1 MNEAAV
7 FFLPHD
13 INGLLGGVDQ
23 DRIDADLDQYL
34 TDLAPRLIAERS
46 EHRHFGP
53 YWWWVKPLLRRL
65 PGARRG
71 WVRGSYQDRSFL
83 SQLVGAGAGAGAGAD
98 ADDRRS
104 TAQLE
109 STRKLDPTSKI
120 DPTPK
125 IDPTA
130 DTKTNRCIAWLG
142 LRYYEAEVVEGLPA
156 EFHIV
161 ETGDHHVFAY
171 QLYDADA
178 SRQMD
183 LFAAEEEPSLEV
195 QQLLRDPAHFSGT
208 AWLRR
213 ADELDSHGK
222 PWHAAAAL
230 RRAIGR
236 AVDATDR
243 SRAWLRLGQLF
254 QEHNH
259 VHKAIFCYRNA
270 FERDQEG
277 WVQGLMADA
286 WQQAGEPHEA
296 LRCYRRA
303 LEAMPGN
310 PEYQAGM
317 TRAERAIRQEGRQA
331 AGYTLLQER
340 LAR

>member
-7 FFLPHD
+7 FFLPND
-13 INGLLGGVDQ
+13 VNSLLDGVNSE
-23 DRIDADLDQYL
+23 RIDDDLNQYL
-34 TDLAPRLIAERS
+34 TDLAPRLIAERR

-53 YWWWVKPLLRRL
+53 YWWWIKPLLKHA

-71 WVRGSYQDRSFL
+71 WIRGGYQDHTFL
-83 SQLVGAGAGAGAGAD
+83 
-98 ADDRRS
+98 
-104 TAQLE
+104 AQL
-109 STRKLDPTSKI
+109 SGPRDTTG
-120 DPTPK
+120 TPHTTAHEP
-125 IDPTA
+125 DPTA
-130 DTKTNRCIAWLG
+130 ATAENRRIAWLG
-142 LRYYEAEVVEGLPA
+142 LHYYEAELVDELPT

-161 ETGDHHVFAY
+161 ETVDHHVFAY
-171 QLYDADA
+171 HLYDADA

-183 LFAAEEEPSLEV
+183 LFTADEEPSAEV
-195 QQLLRDPAHFSGT
+195 QQLLRDPARFSGS
-208 AWLRR
+208 AWLQR
-213 ADELDSHGK
+213 AEELDARGE
-222 PWHAAAAL
+222 PWRAAAAL

-236 AVDATDR
+236 SIDTTDR

-254 QEHNH
+254 QHQNH

-286 WQQAGEPHEA
+286 WEQAGEPHEA

-317 TRAERAIRQEGRQA
+317 TRAEHAIRREGHQA
-331 AGYTLLQER
+331 AGYILLQER

>member
-13 INGLLGGVDQ
+13 VNSLLDGVSTEQ
-23 DRIDADLDQYL
+23 IDEDLNQYL
-34 TDLAPRLIAERS
+34 TDLAPRLTAKRS

-53 YWWWVKPLLRRL
+53 YWWWIKPLLKRV
-65 PGARRG
+65 PGTRRG
-71 WVRGSYQDRSFL
+71 WVRGGYQDRTFL
-83 SQLVGAGAGAGAGAD
+83 AQLSGGRAD
-98 ADDRRS
+98 PATATEHDRR
-104 TAQLE
+104 
-109 STRKLDPTSKI
+109 
-120 DPTPK
+120 
-125 IDPTA
+125 
-130 DTKTNRCIAWLG
+130 IAWLG
-142 LRYYEAEVVEGLPA
+142 LRYYEAELVDDLPA

-161 ETGDHHVFAY
+161 ETVDHHVFAY

-183 LFAAEEEPSLEV
+183 LFAAEEEPSAEV
-195 QQLLRDPAHFSGT
+195 QQLLRDPARFSGT

-213 ADELDSHGK
+213 ADELDARGE
-222 PWHAAAAL
+222 PWRAAAAL

-236 AVDATDR
+236 SIDATDR

-254 QEHNH
+254 QEQNH

-286 WQQAGEPHEA
+286 WEQAGEPHEA

-317 TRAERAIRQEGRQA
+317 ARAEHAIRREARQA

>member
-1 MNEAAV
+1 MKEAAV

-13 INGLLGGVDQ
+13 INSLLDDVGP
-23 DRIDADLDQYL
+23 DRIDQDLNQYL
-34 TDLAPRLIAERS
+34 TDLAPRLIAERR

-53 YWWWVKPLLRRL
+53 YWWWIKPFLRRI

-71 WVRGSYQDRSFL
+71 WVRGGYQDRAFL
-83 SQLVGAGAGAGAGAD
+83 
-98 ADDRRS
+98 
-104 TAQLE
+104 AQLTDSRSSTETE
-109 STRKLDPTSKI
+109 SRPDE
-120 DPTPK
+120 
-125 IDPTA
+125 
-130 DTKTNRCIAWLG
+130 DTEENRRIAWLG
-142 LRYYEAEVVEGLPA
+142 LRYYEAELVEELPA

-161 ETGDHHVFAY
+161 ETADHQVFAY
-171 QLYDADA
+171 ELYDADA

-183 LFAAEEEPSLEV
+183 LFATEEEPSPEV
-195 QQLLRDPAHFSGT
+195 QQLLRDPARFSGS

-213 ADELDSHGK
+213 ADELDARGE
-222 PWHAAAAL
+222 PWRAAAAL

-236 AVDATDR
+236 SVDDTDR

-254 QEHNH
+254 QEHH
-259 VHKAIFCYRNA
+259 HIHKAIFCYRNA
-270 FERDQEG
+270 FERDQEA

-303 LEAMPGN
+303 LETMPGN

-317 TRAERAIRQEGRQA
+317 ARAERAIREEGRHVS
-331 AGYTLLQER
+331 GYSLLQER

>member
-13 INGLLGGVDQ
+13 VNSLLDGVSAERINE
-23 DRIDADLDQYL
+23 DLDQYL
-34 TDLAPRLIAERS
+34 TDLAPRLIAERR

-53 YWWWVKPLLRRL
+53 YWWWIKPLLKRV

-71 WVRGSYQDRSFL
+71 WVRGGYQDRSFL
-83 SQLVGAGAGAGAGAD
+83 
-98 ADDRRS
+98 
-104 TAQLE
+104 AQLSGRRE
-109 STRKLDPTSKI
+109 AAGTTVTPHTTGQAPDPAANTEE
-120 DPTPK
+120 
-125 IDPTA
+125 
-130 DTKTNRCIAWLG
+130 NRQIAWLG
-142 LRYYEAEVVEGLPA
+142 LHYYEAEVVDDLPA

-161 ETGDHHVFAY
+161 ETADHHVFAY

-183 LFAAEEEPSLEV
+183 LFAAEEEPSPEV
-195 QQLLRDPAHFSGT
+195 QQLLRDPARFSGT

-213 ADELDSHGK
+213 ADELDAQGE
-222 PWHAAAAL
+222 PWRAAAAL

-236 AVDATDR
+236 SIDATDR
-243 SRAWLRLGQLF
+243 SRAWLRLGQLL
-254 QEHNH
+254 QENHH

-303 LEAMPGN
+303 LEAMPAN

-317 TRAERAIRQEGRQA
+317 ARAERAIREEGRQA

>member
-13 INGLLGGVDQ
+13 VNSLLDGVSSE
-23 DRIDADLDQYL
+23 RIDEDLNQYL
-34 TDLAPRLIAERS
+34 SDLAPRLIAERQ

-53 YWWWVKPLLRRL
+53 YWWWIKPMLKNV
-65 PGARRG
+65 PGTRRG
-71 WVRGSYQDRSFL
+71 WVRGGYQDRTFL
-83 SQLVGAGAGAGAGAD
+83 
-98 ADDRRS
+98 
-104 TAQLE
+104 AQLAG
-109 STRKLDPTSKI
+109 RRDDPDDAVAPLGSI
-120 DPTPK
+120 EQADPAAVTEQ
-125 IDPTA
+125 
-130 DTKTNRCIAWLG
+130 NRRIAWLG
-142 LRYYEAEVVEGLPA
+142 LRYYEAELVDDIPA

-161 ETGDHHVFAY
+161 ETAGHHVFAY

-183 LFAAEEEPSLEV
+183 LFAGEEEPSAEV
-195 QQLLRDPAHFSGT
+195 QQLLRDPVRFSGT

-213 ADELDSHGK
+213 ADELDAQGE
-222 PWHAAAAL
+222 PWRAAAAL
-230 RRAIGR
+230 RRSIGR
-236 AVDATDR
+236 SIDPTDR

-254 QEHNH
+254 QDQNH

-286 WQQAGEPHEA
+286 WEQAGEPHEA

-317 TRAERAIRQEGRQA
+317 ARAEHAIRREGRQA

>member
-1 MNEAAV
+1 
-7 FFLPHD
+7 
-13 INGLLGGVDQ
+13 
-23 DRIDADLDQYL
+23 
-34 TDLAPRLIAERS
+34 
-46 EHRHFGP
+46 
-53 YWWWVKPLLRRL
+53 
-65 PGARRG
+65 
-71 WVRGSYQDRSFL
+71 
-83 SQLVGAGAGAGAGAD
+83 
-98 ADDRRS
+98 
-104 TAQLE
+104 
-109 STRKLDPTSKI
+109 
-120 DPTPK
+120 
-125 IDPTA
+125 
-130 DTKTNRCIAWLG
+130 
-142 LRYYEAEVVEGLPA
+142 LRYYEAEVVEDLPA

-161 ETGDHHVFAY
+161 ETSNHHVFAY

-183 LFAAEEEPSLEV
+183 LFAAEEEPSPEV

-213 ADELDSHGK
+213 ADELDSQGE
-222 PWHAAAAL
+222 PWRAAAAL

-270 FERDQEG
+270 FERDREG

-317 TRAERAIRQEGRQA
+317 TRAERAIREEGRQA

>member
-13 INGLLGGVDQ
+13 VNSLLDGVSSERIDQ
-23 DRIDADLDQYL
+23 DLNQYL
-34 TDLAPRLIAERS
+34 TDLAPRLIAERR

-53 YWWWVKPLLRRL
+53 YWWWIKPLVTRL

-71 WVRGSYQDRSFL
+71 WIRGGYQDRAFL
-83 SQLVGAGAGAGAGAD
+83 
-98 ADDRRS
+98 
-104 TAQLE
+104 AQL
-109 STRKLDPTSKI
+109 SGQASGQLDGPKTGGHAHETAKVP
-120 DPTPK
+120 DPA
-125 IDPTA
+125 A
-130 DTKTNRCIAWLG
+130 DVEENRRIAWLG
-142 LRYYEAEVVEGLPA
+142 LRYYEAELVDDLPA

-161 ETGDHHVFAY
+161 ESANHQVFAY

-183 LFAAEEEPSLEV
+183 LFATDDEPSPEV
-195 QQLLRDPAHFSGT
+195 QQLLQDPARFSGT

-213 ADELDSHGK
+213 ADELDAGGE
-222 PWHAAAAL
+222 PWRAAAAL

-236 AVDATDR
+236 SVDATDR

-254 QEHNH
+254 QEQNH

-317 TRAERAIRQEGRQA
+317 ARAERAIREEQRQA